1 MSRSTSASRYFV
13 ILLALLAAS
22 ILIAGVWVVSAQDA
36 PTGPLEQP
44 ITYTVQPG
52 DVLDLIAATFDV
64 QVACLAELNDLVS
77 PALIFPDNTL
87 IISPECPPYDG
98 ASPVR
103 FPRFPAGQGGGGSE
117 SVLVYVRPGDT
128 LDTLGQRYNVSV
140 VSLQLANNLLPG
152 TLLFSGQQ
160 LVIPAGAP
168 PYGFFPAVFPADQGG
183 GAAAGSTYIIQPRD
197 ILDLIA
203 AYFQI
208 DLACLVERNNVAQPA
223 VVQPGTELVIPSDCG
238 PYTGF
243 SSRLP
248 GALGGLSITSAPVA
262 GATVAATATPLP
274 AQPTA
279 VPPTAAPPT
288 AAPPAITLTAFPTVP
303 VVNATPTPETLLSVP
318 TEAPT
323 AASGGLTNQRP
334 PTVTPTPGG

>member
-1 MSRSTSASRYFV
+1 MKRPTSAGRAF
-13 ILLALLAAS
+13 ILLFALLLAS
-22 ILIAGVWVVSAQDA
+22 ILILGVWVVSAQDA

-44 ITYTVQPG
+44 VTYTVQPG
-52 DVLDLIAATFDV
+52 DILDLIAATFDV
-64 QVACLAELNDLVS
+64 QLACLAQLNTLDN
-77 PALIFPDNTL
+77 PARIFPGDTL

-117 SVLVYVRPGDT
+117 DALIYVRPGDT

-152 TLLFSGQQ
+152 AILFSGQR

-183 GAAAGSTYIIQPRD
+183 GAVSGSVYVIQPRD

-203 AYFQI
+203 AYFQV
-208 DLACLVERNNVAQPA
+208 DLTCLIERNNIARPDRI
-223 VVQPGTELVIPSDCG
+223 QPGTEIVIPADCG
-238 PYTGF
+238 PYRGF

-248 GALGGLSITSAPVA
+248 GALGGLNITSAPVM
-262 GATVAATATPLP
+262 AATGAASATP
-274 AQPTA
+274 
-279 VPPTAAPPT
+279 VPSQPTAAPLPV
-288 AAPPAITLTAFPTVP
+288 TLTAFPTAP
-303 VVNATPTPETLLSVP
+303 IIMATPTPETLLS
-318 TEAPT
+318 APT
-323 AASGGLTNQRP
+323 ATPPGLSGQRP